1 VSVPFKFL
9 SLDCKASSSQ
19 ERWVRAKK
27 WPKCNPQ
34 DRGSNMSAAI
44 TEKLY
49 TDKLVEITGE
59 ALTFHNYY
67 FWGCGKTVPV
77 SEIEGIQGVPPGLN
91 NGSWRIWGSSS
102 FNGWMPM
109 DWRRPSRDRI
119 YLLNYKNKRFQIAF
133 TVENSTL
140 AESALKQLGLM
151 KR

>member
-1 VSVPFKFL
+1 MSV
-9 SLDCKASSSQ
+9 
-19 ERWVRAKK
+19 V
-27 WPKCNPQ
+27 
-34 DRGSNMSAAI
+34 I

-49 TDKLVEITGE
+49 ADKLVEITGE

-67 FWGCGKTVPV
+67 FWGCSKTVLI
-77 SEIEGIQGVPPGLN
+77 SKIESVQGLTPGLN

-119 YLLNYKNKRFQIAF
+119 FLVSLKNKKFQIAF
-133 TVENSTL
+133 TVENSAL